1 MASVAAASAAV
12 AAIGVWYGRRCAAPD
27 GQISDFT
34 EPPKTW
40 GDSLLRMHEVVRVSW
55 REALSKLGVWRL
67 DHLLAIRH
75 LSGLDLSAEIA
86 ETVKNHGVLVEVREG
101 VWFFFSYFAGSNTPN
116 TPNTR
121 TNQTDGLG
129 VEKKKR
135 RRHPR
140 PAASRRRHLFFFSS
154 AEGLSV

>member
-12 AAIGVWYGRRCAAPD
+12 AAIGVWYGRKCAAPV

-86 ETVKNHGVLVEVREG
+86 ETVRKYGVLVEVREG
-101 VWFFFSYFAGSNTPN
+101 VFLLQRGLQQTQHTHEPN
-116 TPNTR
+116 
-121 TNQTDGLG
+121 
-129 VEKKKR
+129 
-135 RRHPR
+135 
-140 PAASRRRHLFFFSS
+140 
-154 AEGLSV
+154 